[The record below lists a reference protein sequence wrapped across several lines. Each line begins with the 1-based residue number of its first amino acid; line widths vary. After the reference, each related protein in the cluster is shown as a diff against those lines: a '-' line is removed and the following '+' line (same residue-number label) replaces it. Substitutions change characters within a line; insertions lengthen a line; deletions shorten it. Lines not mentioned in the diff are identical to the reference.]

1 MLYQRSLR
9 PNKHKLI
16 DNYLR
21 SRRHRNLKFGSLV
34 LIRPKRVVR
43 KYLDRFIKRPEV
55 KNILFTRITK
65 SLDLEVQISSSSTLY
80 LFLPPSSLFLNI
92 KKPLYINIY
101 SAQRRPVSVNRHA
114 GTYVLASCD
123 LRLMRRSLRRA
134 IGLIRRS
141 ITRCFSLTFSRFG
154 SDAEREGGQC
164 QHRSGKQSTQHATH
178 GTLYTSRQGLT
189 LAFHINVST
198 VYSACTVLPVLIH
211 CLEVFVLF

>member
-9 PNKHKLI
+9 PNKYKLI
-16 DNYLR
+16 DNYLG

-34 LIRPKRVVR
+34 HIRPKRVLR

-55 KNILFTRITK
+55 KNILFTIITK
-65 SLDLEVQISSSSTLY
+65 SLDLEVQISTSSTLY
-80 LFLPPSSLFLNI
+80 LLNI
-92 KKPLYINIY
+92 KKPLDINIY
-101 SAQRRPVSVNRHA
+101 SAQRRPVSVFRHA

-154 SDAEREGGQC
+154 SDAEREGG
-164 QHRSGKQSTQHATH
+164 
-178 GTLYTSRQGLT
+178 
-189 LAFHINVST
+189 
-198 VYSACTVLPVLIH
+198 
-211 CLEVFVLF
+211 